1 MGCAK
6 ITKLGTLACDQN
18 LGGTQLFCNTPIAEL
33 TETGFLVAFDS
44 SGENYTLYYN
54 DHGAQKL
61 VKEGSNSCY
70 FAALYG
76 DIKMIV
82 AGSTPKY
89 FIVHKLTVG

>member
-33 TETGFLVAFDS
+33 TEIGFLVAFDS
-44 SGENYTLYYN
+44 SGENHTLYYS
-54 DHGAQKL
+54 DYGAVKL
-61 VKEGSNSCY
+61 VREGSSPCY
-70 FAALYG
+70 FEELFG
-76 DIKMIV
+76 SIRMII
-82 AGSTPKY
+82 AGQTPKY